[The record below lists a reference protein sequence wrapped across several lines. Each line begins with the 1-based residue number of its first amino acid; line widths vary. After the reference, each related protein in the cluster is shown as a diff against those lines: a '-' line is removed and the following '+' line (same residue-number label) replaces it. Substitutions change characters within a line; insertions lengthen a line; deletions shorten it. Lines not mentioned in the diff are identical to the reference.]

1 MTDVQPQELE
11 KTQPSML
18 DGSDSEVPD
27 ELVFSDNHICEAGRL
42 LVLDQ
47 VT

>member
-1 MTDVQPQELE
+1 MADVQPQELE

-18 DGSDSEVPD
+18 DGSDSEVPG
-27 ELVFSDNHICEAGRL
+27 ELVFSDNHICEAGNL
-42 LVLDQ
+42 FLLDQ